1 MVALGDRVHRSE
13 LFSGEPYGD
22 HLHRFGATA
31 RAAASA
37 ALQLLDVVAGFGL
50 IRPLLDLLVADH
62 AQYRMTKNR
71 SVEVVVEHAALARRE
86 GKAVAGRVGLWSD
99 ARAIRIRRRGRA
111 HSMGRCAM
119 SALLVGYARCSTD
132 QQDLTAQR
140 DGLVALGV
148 EAERIYVDHG
158 LTGTNRERPGLREA
172 LAACRAG
179 DTLVVTKLDRLAR
192 SLPDARAIAD
202 ELTARQ
208 ISLSLGGSVYD
219 PTDAVGRL
227 LFNVLAMVAEFE
239 SDLIRLR
246 TVEGM
251 RVAKAK
257 GRLKGKQPKLSRK
270 QEAHLVSLVHSGEYS
285 TPEVAELFGVG
296 RSTVYRAIERQRV
309 AAKADLAEARSRR

>member
-1 MVALGDRVHRSE
+1 
-13 LFSGEPYGD
+13 
-22 HLHRFGATA
+22 
-31 RAAASA
+31 
-37 ALQLLDVVAGFGL
+37 
-50 IRPLLDLLVADH
+50 
-62 AQYRMTKNR
+62 
-71 SVEVVVEHAALARRE
+71 
-86 GKAVAGRVGLWSD
+86 
-99 ARAIRIRRRGRA
+99 
-111 HSMGRCAM
+111 M

-140 DGLVALGV
+140 DALSGLGV
-148 EAERIYVDHG
+148 ESDRIYVDHG

-202 ELTARQ
+202 ELTTRQ

-246 TVEGM
+246 SREGM
-251 RVAKAK
+251 KVAKAK
-257 GRLKGKQPKLSRK
+257 GRLRGKQPKLNRR

-285 TPEVAELFGVG
+285 TLEVAELFGVG
-296 RSTVYRAIERQRV
+296 RYDGLPRHRTPTHRSPSRSCGRDIEALTAVCAAPAVPYPRPQRDAGASPLPHELQRAYEVRLVGRV
-309 AAKADLAEARSRR
+309 ATPDVD

>member
-1 MVALGDRVHRSE
+1 MAATSEVHAHEVAYLACARRRAGRWLVQSGVARCPSRPQPVARPGPPLGVRHQRATCRVR
-13 LFSGEPYGD
+13 PM
-22 HLHRFGATA
+22 LHRPT
-31 RAAASA
+31 
-37 ALQLLDVVAGFGL
+37 
-50 IRPLLDLLVADH
+50 RPDRPTRRTDH
-62 AQYRMTKNR
+62 A
-71 SVEVVVEHAALARRE
+71 
-86 GKAVAGRVGLWSD
+86 
-99 ARAIRIRRRGRA
+99 RRGAGARLRRPRA
-111 HSMGRCAM
+111 DRHQPGS
-119 SALLVGYARCSTD
+119 
-132 QQDLTAQR
+132 
-140 DGLVALGV
+140 
-148 EAERIYVDHG
+148 
-158 LTGTNRERPGLREA
+158 PGLREA

-202 ELTARQ
+202 ELTTRQ

-251 RVAKAK
+251 KVAKAK
-257 GRLKGKQPKLSRK
+257 GRLRGKQPKLNRK

-285 TPEVAELFGVG
+285 TLEVAELFGVG

-309 AAKADLAEARSRR
+309 AAKAGLAEASSRR